1 MTAGTDI
8 IKTAREGIWMK
19 ALLIG
24 GTGVIS
30 TSVVL
35 RLLEQKWDVTILT
48 RGKRQLPDAMMGK
61 VRQIVADIHD
71 EVGVMQALEGLYFD
85 VVCDFVLYTPQEAE
99 RDIRLFSDKTA
110 QYVFISTASAY
121 HKPVT
126 ELPITEEMP
135 LHNPFWK
142 YSDLKAQ
149 CENVFF
155 KACRETGFPVTI
167 VRPSHT
173 YCERSLPVQI
183 HGGHGPWVVIKR
195 MLEGKSVP
203 VACDGM
209 TLWTATTAEDF
220 AVYFC
225 ALLGNKRAIGEAFHI
240 TSDESL
246 PWNEFYRIIAQCA
259 GGVFKPCYVP
269 AHVLAESTQY
279 DYRGALLGDKA
290 YTVMFDNSKVK
301 SMTGIYDHKCTPF
314 CEGSARSVRYF
325 MEHPEIR
332 QEDPAFEAFCDKL
345 EKLMDG
351 IKEKI

>member
-1 MTAGTDI
+1 
-8 IKTAREGIWMK
+8 MK

-48 RGKRQLPDAMMGK
+48 RGKRQLPDAMLGK

-71 EVGVMQALEGLYFD
+71 EVGVMQALEGLCFD

-126 ELPITEEMP
+126 ELPITEETP

-155 KACRETGFPVTI
+155 KAYRETGFPVTI

-269 AHVLAESTQY
+269 AHVLAESAQY

-314 CEGSARSVRYF
+314 CEGAARSVRYF